1 MLRMSD
7 DRTWS
12 PSVDDNDGGEED
24 CGTDAG
30 DLGNNIKDGEFD
42 DDDVD
47 EDVDDDGGDENKF
60 IPDLQP
66 ASRGSC
72 CLQHIVSLS
81 LSPSYDLEL
90 PF

>member
-1 MLRMSD
+1 MSD

-12 PSVDDNDGGEED
+12 LSVDNNEGCEED

-30 DLGNNIKDGEFD
+30 DIGNSIQDGEFD
-42 DDDVD
+42 DNVDD
-47 EDVDDDGGDENKF
+47 DVDDDGGDINNF

-81 LSPSYDLEL
+81 LSSSYDLEL